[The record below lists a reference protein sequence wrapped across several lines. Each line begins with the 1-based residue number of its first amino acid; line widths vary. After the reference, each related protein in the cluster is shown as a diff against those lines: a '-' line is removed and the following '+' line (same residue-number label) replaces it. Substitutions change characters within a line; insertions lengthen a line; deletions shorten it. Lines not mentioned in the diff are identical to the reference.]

1 MADAEARKDDT
12 PISPLRQRAIEI
24 DVAEAFHS
32 VLTEHLGESPAAEL
46 FQQVVDRLAVSA
58 AHGLHER
65 YPGPSLADLWEVWS
79 SHLGADGRLELQLDE
94 LSEQR
99 LRFHVDRCAYADLYR
114 SRGQE
119 EIGIAF
125 SCRRDKPFAEALIP
139 GVTVEQSKTILEG
152 NHRCEFTYT
161 LEDR

>member
-1 MADAEARKDDT
+1 MADPKALEDDT
-12 PISPLRQRAIEI
+12 PVSPLRQRAIEI
-24 DVAEAFHS
+24 GVAEAFLS
-32 VLTEHLGESPAAEL
+32 VLSEHLGESSALEL
-46 FQQVVDRLAVSA
+46 FQHVVDRLAVSA
-58 AHGLHER
+58 ARGLRER
-65 YPGPSLADLWEVWS
+65 YPDPTLADLWEIWS
-79 SHLGADGRLELQLDE
+79 EHLGADGRLDLQLDE
-94 LSEQR
+94 LSDAR
-99 LRFHVDRCAYADLYR
+99 LCFHVDHCAYADLYR

-119 EIGIAF
+119 QIGIAF